1 MNIWNMNNI
10 DNSVYKL
17 NVGFH
22 TDVQHTEQDE
32 QDEPTNVNVY
42 VYQAWPMVLDRKGCQ
57 IGSYVSRGG
66 LEGFNFFMTQCEKRF

>member
-1 MNIWNMNNI
+1 MNIWNMNNM

-32 QDEPTNVNVY
+32 QDEPTNVKCLY
-42 VYQAWPMVLDRKGCQ
+42 VPGMANGPRP
-57 IGSYVSRGG
+57 
-66 LEGFNFFMTQCEKRF
+66 